1 MELHLGRT
9 EILAQV
15 RSLLGMQQ
23 ATSLAGQVDDQ
34 HLAAV
39 KAAALKV
46 MQDCR
51 WVTAQRHVSVETGIE
66 ADTLNYPQDVGAGAI
81 LGIAVYESDR
91 YYPLESRIIPAQ
103 ADTDVEQAIGQP
115 TYAKVLGRPRYYEQ
129 RDQIK
134 LWPTTDK
141 SYHLRIEILL
151 RGDLPTNNSVSIVD
165 GQLIIYKAV
174 EMISL
179 IGGELDMA
187 KYYGA
192 QYVDRL
198 TTLRG
203 WQSADTRFAMD
214 SEADMGEDE
223 FFNQDLIPR
232 WDRGIALPGSNIGP
246 TTV

>member
-1 MELHLGRT
+1 MELHLSRS
-9 EILAQV
+9 EIMAQV
-15 RSLLGMQQ
+15 RSLLGMQES
-23 ATSLAGQVDDQ
+23 TSLSGQVDHQ
-34 HLAAV
+34 HLASV
-39 KAAALKV
+39 KAAALTV

-51 WVTAQRHVSVETGIE
+51 WVNAQRHVSVDTGIE
-66 ADTLNYPQDVGAGAI
+66 AHTLNYPEDVGPGAI
-81 LGIAVYESDR
+81 LGMAVYADSR

-103 ADTDVEQAIGQP
+103 ADTDVEEAVGQP

-141 SYHLRIEILL
+141 SYPLRIEILL
-151 RGDLPTNNSVSIVD
+151 RGDLPTENSTSIVD

-174 EMISL
+174 EMISV
-179 IGGELDMA
+179 IRGETELA
-187 KYYGA
+187 QYYGL
-192 QYVDRL
+192 QYSTRL

-232 WDRGIALPGSNIGP
+232 WDRSIQLNGSNSGP
-246 TTV
+246 SA